1 MANLYIIDQNLQKK
15 AGFLQKNE
23 QGQFE
28 EYGWGSE
35 IRGVGSKDP
44 GVIRGDRVDLLI
56 IDEAGSNPVLTTAFV
71 QGQELVEIQGVPRG
85 TLLIGGRLI

>member
-1 MANLYIIDQNLQKK
+1 MANLYSIDRDMHKK
-15 AGFLQKNE
+15 AGFFQKNE

-35 IRGVGSKDP
+35 VRGVGSKDP

-56 IDEAGSNPVLTTAFV
+56 IDEAGSNPVLTTSFV

-85 TLLIGGRLI
+85 TLLIGGRFI

>member
-15 AGFLQKNE
+15 AGFLKKNE

-85 TLLIGGRLI
+85 TLMIGGRFI